1 MLCCENA
8 RFAPRFALMLG
19 DRDMTYYA
27 ACEDG
32 HEFWSGPDRDTYVAA
47 EEDAHAHDNEKH
59 GGHQHAGVLNNV

>member
-1 MLCCENA
+1 
-8 RFAPRFALMLG
+8 MLG